1 MAPISFLN
9 PSKQKLMV
17 TSRSTDF
24 GEEEHIQQFQGVN
37 GMEIVI
43 LEDHIT
49 MNNTRMI
56 EDLRKLI
63 LTSIQPF
70 ELSYRGYFLLGFLYV
85 ALAYVL
91 IPIVAQHD
99 SVIVD
104 STTTPPQFLCIGM
117 IMQHQCPLGGAQ
129 RLCRQKQRLQ
139 ASWRLQ

>member
-9 PSKQKLMV
+9 PSKRKLMV

-56 EDLRKLI
+56 EELRPKVNFGI
-63 LTSIQPF
+63 HI
-70 ELSYRGYFLLGFLYV
+70 
-85 ALAYVL
+85 A
-91 IPIVAQHD
+91 I
-99 SVIVD
+99 
-104 STTTPPQFLCIGM
+104 
-117 IMQHQCPLGGAQ
+117 
-129 RLCRQKQRLQ
+129 
-139 ASWRLQ
+139 